1 MKEIIGEK
9 PSKTC
14 PSCGVKFTFDTE
26 DVEHD
31 NEQYW
36 AGLRWGYQIR
46 GYRYVRCPVCNKPIR
61 LK

>member
-1 MKEIIGEK
+1 MKEIIGNK
-9 PSKTC
+9 PIKTC
-14 PSCGVKFTFDTE
+14 PSCGVKFTFDTK
-26 DVEHD
+26 DVERD

-46 GYRYVRCPVCNKPIR
+46 EYRYVRCPICNKPIR